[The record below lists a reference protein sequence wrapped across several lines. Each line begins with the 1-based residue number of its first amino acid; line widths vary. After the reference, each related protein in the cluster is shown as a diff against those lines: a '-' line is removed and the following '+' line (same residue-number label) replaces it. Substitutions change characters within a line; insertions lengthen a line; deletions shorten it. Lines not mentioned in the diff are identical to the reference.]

1 MANTN
6 EKNGWMSIPQ
16 FGGWDQKGG
25 TDYSMVFSRARANR
39 KQQKMDLSEFKR
51 SSLGNER
58 EFINP
63 ANHQDDSVMVCLHF
77 NTTNLCLLIV
87 SLPRKSLF
95 VELLP
100 YTFTCFGPYPF
111 VQSQITWSKA

>member
-1 MANTN
+1 MANEN

-16 FGGWDQKGG
+16 FGGWEQKGG

-39 KQQKMDLSEFKR
+39 KQQKMDFSEFKR

-63 ANHQDDSVMVCLHF
+63 ANHQDDSVM
-77 NTTNLCLLIV
+77 
-87 SLPRKSLF
+87 RKKKILTYINCCIR
-95 VELLP
+95 P
-100 YTFTCFGPYPF
+100 
-111 VQSQITWSKA
+111 